1 MINASKEFKE
11 KLKNGTSV
19 VNYADVTLSDG
30 TVLHLGPKDFM
41 IGGCE
46 IEDKAADGKFGIG
59 FVIGK
64 TLKLRIA
71 NHDEQYSRY
80 DFYCAAIR
88 LYVALTLDNGTIEKI
103 RKGVY
108 YVTVPQTPGDIIEVS
123 AVDGMFKLDRDYS
136 SSTTRYPANLSTIL
150 TDACISCGIP
160 VGFQQFDNMN
170 FMVAEKPE
178 KTTYRQVVSYAC
190 QIAGYNA
197 RIDNAGYMQLV
208 WLDSDLLDFNNYN
221 GGNFKTYPHD
231 SVVDGG
237 NFKNYNTDLIISG
250 NNYLDKQP
258 EHILHIKSLSVHT
271 DDVTITGVKVVE
283 KSGENEKEYLSG
295 KEGYL
300 IEIRDNPFVSGKGKA
315 VADYLWARISG
326 IEFRPFSAQI
336 LNNPL
341 YEPLDIV
348 KISDRK
354 GNVYSSII
362 NSVTYTIGS
371 YTQISCE
378 TEDPIKN
385 GSTYVSASAQAVV
398 AARKNAEIQ
407 LSAYDK
413 AVQNM
418 NQIAMNAMGFHTTY
432 EDQED
437 GSRITYLH
445 DKPEL
450 EESKIIYKQSID
462 GFFVSQDGG
471 KSYTAGFDSQGN
483 AVVNILYA
491 IGIVADWI
499 RTGRFSVQDEKGNIL
514 FLADINTDFVEIGG
528 FIVNKT
534 ALYNGPDSL
543 NSDIPGVYVGSD
555 GIKSVGSNTD
565 FTWIIDGQVTSS
577 YIDTKDIYAE
587 SAEIKKIYFGG
598 SVGAVVHYADSDGNI
613 ICRTLNITGDSTG
626 SNSIIKQKVFSGHL
640 DEVQFRM
647 AGNNPAGGAYSIV
660 AYKDEKALW
669 YIDLFN
675 SDGNTSFHNNLTANN
690 LYSRIYSNSNN
701 DDASK
706 SHVICT
712 VPSADN
718 LYCNYINTN
727 SGTPYSINVNGG
739 WGSSSPATHKIST
752 SSSDIRLKTN
762 ISNTAECALDIINQ
776 IQMRQFDWL
785 EDGTH
790 QKIGFIADEL
800 EEIDSHFAFGGGY
813 DADGSMDVKSVDT
826 FYLLG
831 YVVKAEQEL
840 HDEITELKKEN
851 EALKDANNELLERMG
866 KLEKTVERMGEN
878 GN

>member
-1 MINASKEFKE
+1 MMNASNEFKE
-11 KLKNGTSV
+11 KLKNGASV
-19 VNYADVTLSDG
+19 INYADVTLSDG
-30 TVLHLGPKDFM
+30 TVLHLEPKDFM
-41 IGGCE
+41 IGGCT
-46 IEDKAADGKFGIG
+46 IEDKATDGRFGVG

-64 TLKLRIA
+64 TITLKIA
-71 NHDEQYSRY
+71 NHDEQFSSY
-80 DFYCAAIR
+80 DFYYATIH
-88 LYVALTLDNGTIEKI
+88 LYVALLLDDGTIEKI

-108 YVTVPQTPGDIIEVS
+108 YVTAPQTPGDIIEIR
-123 AVDGMFKLDRDYS
+123 AVDGMYLLDRDYS
-136 SSTTRYPANLSTIL
+136 SSSTRYPANLRTIL

-326 IEFRPFSAQI
+326 IAFRPFTAQI

-341 YEPLDIV
+341 YEPHDIIR
-348 KISDRK
+348 ISDRK
-354 GNVYSSII
+354 GNVYLSMI
-362 NSVTYTIGS
+362 NSVSYTIGS

-378 TEDPIKN
+378 AEDPARN

-398 AARKNAEIQ
+398 AARKNTEVQ
-407 LSAYDK
+407 LSSYDK

-450 EESKIIYKQSID
+450 GESKIIYKQSID

-514 FLADINTDFVEIGG
+514 FLADINMRDVQIGG
-528 FIVNKT
+528 FYVNQNS
-534 ALYNGPDSL
+534 LYNGINIPDVSTET
-543 NSDIPGVYVGSD
+543 DKD
-555 GIKSVGSNTD
+555 GIYIGVNGIRTRQDKKETRVYG
-565 FTWIIDGQVTSS
+565 G
-577 YIDTKDIYAE
+577 YIDTNYVDAYDINFNHKLTFNGGEGANPYYIDANGNLFFKTITASGITTGAE
-587 SAEIKKIYFGG
+587 SA
-598 SVGAVVHYADSDGNI
+598 
-613 ICRTLNITGDSTG
+613 
-626 SNSIIKQKVFSGHL
+626 IKQKVFAGHL
-640 DEVQFRM
+640 NEVQFRM
-647 AGNNPAGGAYSIV
+647 SGNYPSGGAYSIV
-660 AYKDEKALW
+660 AYDDGKAKW

-675 SDGNTSFHNNLTANN
+675 SDGNTSFHNNLSANN
-690 LYSRIYSNSNN
+690 LYSRTYSNSNN
-701 DDASK
+701 SNANK
-706 SHVICT
+706 VHVICT
-712 VPSADN
+712 APSSEN

-727 SGTPYSINVNGG
+727 AETPYSINVNGG
-739 WGSSSPATHKIST
+739 WGSSSPATHKIVT
-752 SSSDIRLKTN
+752 SSSDARLKSN
-762 ISNTAECALDIINQ
+762 ITDTDKYALDVINR
-776 IQMRQFDWL
+776 IRMRQFNWK
-785 EDGTH
+785 ENGTH
-790 QKIGFIADEL
+790 QEIGFIADEL

-831 YVVKAEQEL
+831 YVVKGEQEL
-840 HDEITELKKEN
+840 YDRIIELKKEN
-851 EALKDANNELLERMG
+851 KVLKDANNNLLERME
-866 KLEKTVERMGEN
+866 KLEKTVERIGGN